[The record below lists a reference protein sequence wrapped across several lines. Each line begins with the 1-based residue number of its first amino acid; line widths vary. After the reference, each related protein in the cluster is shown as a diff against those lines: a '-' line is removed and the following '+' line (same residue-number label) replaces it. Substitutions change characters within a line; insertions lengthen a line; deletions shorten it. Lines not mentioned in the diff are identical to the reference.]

1 MNLKLLNSF
10 QIFCIAL
17 NFVLASL
24 GSIYASDCPNSLR
37 HLGENLSDES
47 SEVVYLQAK
56 AEKMFPEI
64 EAMREHLQ
72 KSGEGYL
79 LRQSE
84 FGFEFQILPS
94 KTRLGRV
101 ADWLKERFGAE
112 IVYAPFS
119 LGNEEV
125 SFTLGRSIYISHL
138 EFQNLSLDESFDH
151 EIQHL
156 AFNVEFESLKSATEE
171 VLMSRV
177 FDLPIRGS
185 GYYSFGLNEIL
196 VTARDLRRL
205 MTKLF
210 LLSQE
215 FKNPK
220 EMLMSSKFLEL
231 ERIVA
236 DKTQTLQEI
245 INSFEDVTL
254 SLEDSLEPIL
264 SGKEEPQ
271 LEKFVKLSKSE
282 IKLKWK
288 SRDLFLIL
296 RIENVKDRSSLVA
309 EMKLLAVSEK
319 QNPIILTKWNNIAGS
334 FFKEVLK
341 SPEAAL
347 HEFKSQ
353 INGRLRD
360 WFDLIIVARD
370 FQKAAARALWMTR
383 FLKLKELRDF
393 LQNFPDDFS
402 VSNQESI
409 DQFMNQI
416 LSERRNDSSQGISQS
431 QAIRDHIFFSA
442 KENPKRLVASED
454 LNLSIE
460 LSLRGISKILFFSQ
474 DSIEVDRFR
483 ELLELTKKHVD
494 FQDFLSEIKGDVER
508 FEIFQNFGEPGYL
521 RWRDLALGSEARSL
535 LLTDSF
541 KDWGSQF
548 DSILKSRAPSVV
560 LLKSD
565 LNQETNFSLELK
577 RSLISRCFDEK
588 TKDSG
593 AFMSLIFNPS
603 FLMSELQYR
612 VRPAFY
618 FLANDLRFEDQMKRD
633 EVSNF
638 LRPSNVNEDA
648 LQVYRGKFV
657 RVVSKTEPSKSHSG
671 FLVFDSQ
678 APYLKLRSSS
688 GELKSLYFD
697 FSTHDIFEIE
707 APRELKNFLS
717 KQGSHVRFKSHRSG
731 DEYFV
736 FLKQILDIRSEN
748 DGLVFVWPVE
758 IQGGSES
765 ILHFNPKFH
774 EILSR

>member
-1 MNLKLLNSF
+1 MRLKRLNF
-10 QIFCIAL
+10 FETFCIAL
-17 NFVLASL
+17 SFLFASL
-24 GSIYASDCPNSLR
+24 GPIYASDCPNFLR
-37 HLGENLSDES
+37 HLGEKLSDES

-56 AEKMFPEI
+56 ADKMFPEI

-72 KSGEGYL
+72 KAGEEYL
-79 LRQSE
+79 LRQSD

-94 KTRLGRV
+94 KTRLGRI

-112 IVYAPFS
+112 IVYAPLS

-125 SFTLGRSIYISHL
+125 SFTLNRSIFISHR
-138 EFQNLSLDESFDH
+138 EFQNLAVDESFDH

-177 FDLPIRGS
+177 FDLPIHDS
-185 GYYSFGLNEIL
+185 GYFSFGLNEIL

-236 DKTQTLQEI
+236 DKTLTLQEI
-245 INSFEDVTL
+245 IDSFEVVTL

-288 SRDLFLIL
+288 SRDLFLSL
-296 RIENVKDRSSLVA
+296 RPENAKDRSSLVA
-309 EMKLLAVSEK
+309 EMKMLSFSEE

-341 SPEAAL
+341 NPEAAL
-347 HEFKSQ
+347 HEFKTQ
-353 INGRLRD
+353 INGRLLE

-383 FLKLKELRDF
+383 ALNLKELRDF
-393 LQNFPDDFS
+393 LLKFPDDFS

-409 DQFMNQI
+409 DRFMDHV
-416 LSERRNDSSQGISQS
+416 LSESRSESSQRISLTQS
-431 QAIRDHIFFSA
+431 IRDHIFYSA
-442 KENPKRLVASED
+442 MENPRRFVASED

-474 DSIEVDRFR
+474 DSIEIDRFR

-494 FQDFLSEIKGDVER
+494 FQDFLAEIKDDVER
-508 FEIFQNFGEPGYL
+508 FEIFQNFGESGYL
-521 RWRDLALGSEARSL
+521 RWRNLALGSGARSL
-535 LLTDSF
+535 LMTDSF
-541 KDWGSQF
+541 KDWSSQF

-612 VRPAFY
+612 ARPAFY

-633 EVSNF
+633 EASNF
-638 LRPSNVNEDA
+638 LRPLKVNEDA
-648 LQVYRGKFV
+648 LHVFRGKFV
-657 RVVSKTEPSKSHSG
+657 SVVSKTEPSKSHSG

-688 GELKSLYFD
+688 GELTSLYFN
-697 FSTHDIFEIE
+697 FSTHDLFEVE
-707 APRELKNFLS
+707 APKDLKNFLS
-717 KQGSHVRFKSHRSG
+717 KQGSHVRLKSQLSG
-731 DEYFV
+731 DEHFV

-748 DGLVFVWPVE
+748 DGLVFVWQVE
-758 IQGGSES
+758 TQAGSES
-765 ILHFNPKFH
+765 ILHFKPNVH